1 MREFLGPV
9 LTLAWKDILLEVRS
23 KDVVVSV
30 LVFGFL
36 VVVVFNFALNVT
48 PMVIDDLAPG
58 ILWVAFAFAG
68 VLAMSRAFVL
78 EKDRGS
84 LEGLMLTPVS
94 RDAIYLGKMLGIF
107 LFMLVVEAVL
117 LPVFGVL
124 FSFSSFTPGLFAAI
138 LLATLGFA
146 MLFSAWSLGFW
157 LRAGRRHSRGRMSTW
172 PVTRQAV
179 LIATGVTALAMMA
192 INRTANAGAVML
204 VIVVIV
210 AAELV
215 IRRMRLPQ

>member
-1 MREFLGPV
+1 MRPAAASPSAPERPQQTASPSAPQRPQQTELR
-9 LTLAWKDILLEVRS
+9 LEVGEPKAREYRAAT
-23 KDVVVSV
+23 KPPRDGFQIQLWVSRITSAGA
-30 LVFGFL
+30 F
-36 VVVVFNFALNVT
+36 VT
-48 PMVIDDLAPG
+48 VG
-58 ILWVAFAFAG
+58 ILIYIVLFTNPSRSEN
-68 VLAMSRAFVL
+68 VLA
-78 EKDRGS
+78 
-84 LEGLMLTPVS
+84 
-94 RDAIYLGKMLGIF
+94 
-107 LFMLVVEAVL
+107 
-117 LPVFGVL
+117 
-124 FSFSSFTPGLFAAI
+124 

-215 IRRMRLPQ
+215 MRRMRLPQ